1 MVGRDKVKTIYLFR
15 HGETDLNK
23 NRIIQGSDIDSSL
36 NENGI
41 SQAKELAEKL
51 ADSGIEHI
59 YSSPLTRAFSTAE
72 FVAKKLNIS
81 IEKMTDL
88 REISFG
94 KFSSMSIVDID
105 KELGENF
112 YKNFSKTT
120 NYDDFIFKGGES
132 KAMVRSRFVNCIKNI
147 LIDTKYSTIGV
158 ASHGIALKQFCY
170 AVTSEY
176 PKSIPNCCIIR
187 CIYDGEIRNLE
198 MI

>member
-1 MVGRDKVKTIYLFR
+1 MAGRDKIKIVYLFR

-36 NENGI
+36 NENGVA
-41 SQAKELAEKL
+41 QAKELAEKL
-51 ADSGIEHI
+51 VNSGIEYI

-72 FVAKKLNIS
+72 FVAKKLDIS
-81 IEKMTDL
+81 IEKLSDL

-120 NYDDFIFKGGES
+120 AYDNFVFKDGES
-132 KAMVRSRFVNCIKNI
+132 KVTVRNRFMNCVENI
-147 LIDTKYSTIGV
+147 LADTKYSTIGI
-158 ASHGIALKQFCY
+158 ASHGIALKQFYY
-170 AVTSEY
+170 AITSKY
-176 PKSIPNCCIIR
+176 PDNTPNCCVMR
-187 CIYDGEIRNLE
+187 CIYDGEIKNLE
-198 MI
+198 IV